1 MVKELLV
8 KLKTFL
14 IEAKRVYRITR
25 KPNKQEFKT
34 IVKIT
39 AIGIAVIGVI
49 GFIIS
54 TIASAS

>member
-14 IEAKRVYRITR
+14 IEAKRVHRITR

-34 IVKIT
+34 IVKIP

-49 GFIIS
+49 GFIIN

>member
-39 AIGIAVIGVI
+39 AIGIVVIGVI
-49 GFIIS
+49 GFIIN